1 MLEVSLLLTRSY
13 LFDEPS
19 SYLDVKQRLKAALAI
34 RNVIGDISN
43 LKQKYRGNCLH
54 DLLGSYVIV
63 VEHDLSVLDYLS
75 DYICVLWGL
84 PGTRIL
90 DTTVSGTRCLWRCHY
105 AIRCT
110 RRDQHLSR
118 WLYPHG
124 EFALS

>member
-1 MLEVSLLLTRSY
+1 LCSALCLTPSY

-43 LKQKYRGNCLH
+43 LKQKYDVHHLFYFCFH
-54 DLLGSYVIV
+54 LLIYFVFKQLISFVFALLTLSYVIV

-84 PGTRIL
+84 PGMA
-90 DTTVSGTRCLWRCHY
+90 S
-105 AIRCT
+105 
-110 RRDQHLSR
+110 
-118 WLYPHG
+118 YPPLFSLL
-124 EFALS
+124 FALN